1 MSFAKDQESFYRGQ
15 GWKTMDDKWK
25 NRNKHI
31 YDSIIA
37 AAGDDKTLT
46 QDEYESIYNNRG
58 DAWGKYAYSRDSV
71 SAALAEAGTSGGI
84 KLDANNRYMRTN
96 NLAFDGD
103 DLLWR
108 ASGGWDHLDEE
119 LRKSGKA
126 SYERWQDD
134 GDDDYFNIY
143 RFKTVGQQSTDPTDP
158 TCTAPQI
165 PDGAGGCKDPDPVGP
180 DPVVCTPPQVPDPGG
195 SGTCISPPGEETFP
209 KEEDDNKNTGNDW
222 NIGDDIPEKGNPK
235 STFPGL
241 NFKDFMQGM
250 GVKLGISQNP
260 MEQMGSIPYIT
271 PGNYFN
277 ARSDWQNNTTGYKPK
292 HYQKGKFDSFLNSNK
307 PGDATM
313 MADDLISNLFK
324 S

>member
-1 MSFAKDQESFYRGQ
+1 MSFAKDQESFYRSQ
-15 GWKTMDDKWK
+15 GWKTMDDKWT

-31 YDSIIA
+31 YDSIIT
-37 AAGDDKTLT
+37 AAGDDKALT
-46 QDEYESIYNNRG
+46 QDEYETIFNNRG
-58 DAWGKYAYSRDSV
+58 DAWGKYAYSRDSI

-84 KLDANNRYMRTN
+84 QLDSNNRYMKSN
-96 NLAFDGD
+96 DLAFDGK

-126 SYERWQDD
+126 SYERGEDD

-143 RFKTVGQQSTDPTDP
+143 RFKTAAQTSTDP

-165 PDGAGGCKDPDPVGP
+165 PDGAGGCKDPEPVGP

-195 SGTCISPPGEETFP
+195 SGTCISPPGEETIP
-209 KEEDDNKNTGNDW
+209 KEDDDNKNKGNDW

-250 GVKLGISQNP
+250 GVKLGVSQNP
-260 MEQMGSIPYIT
+260 MEQMGSIPYVT

-292 HYQKGKFDSFLNSNK
+292 SYQKGKFDTFLKSNK

-313 MADDLISNLFK
+313 MADDLIGNLFK
-324 S
+324 A